1 MDEDYLENNQAEPD
15 ADYYLCG
22 NSNMIHDVY
31 DILKEKG
38 VDAGRI
44 HAEVYF

>member
-1 MDEDYLENNQAEPD
+1 
-15 ADYYLCG
+15 
-22 NSNMIHDVY
+22 MIHDVY

-38 VDAGRI
+38 VEAGDI